1 MTVTKCKIDFGT
13 VVGTIGKEIF
23 GSFVEHFGRCVYTGI
38 YQNDHVLAD
47 AFGFRGDVKEAVKRL
62 GVSLL
67 RCRAEILF
75 PVMIGKTGSAR
86 SPNAD
91 RGPISLGCRLSPI

>member
-47 AFGFRGDVKEAVKRL
+47 AFGFRGDVKEAGETIRSFPAALAGRKFCFRL
-62 GVSLL
+62 
-67 RCRAEILF
+67 
-75 PVMIGKTGSAR
+75 
-86 SPNAD
+86 
-91 RGPISLGCRLSPI
+91 

>member
-38 YQNDHVLAD
+38 YQNDHVLSD
-47 AFGFRGDVKEAVKRL
+47 ALGFRGDV
-62 GVSLL
+62 
-67 RCRAEILF
+67 
-75 PVMIGKTGSAR
+75 
-86 SPNAD
+86 
-91 RGPISLGCRLSPI
+91 